1 MHGSAVSK
9 SLHLMAAHVRQPQ
22 HIARYL
28 QNLFVRP
35 IHSGLPWFTFGAI
48 DFLNTYIRPY
58 HTVFEYGCGGST
70 IFFAA
75 RAASIECVEH
85 NRAWATSVATGLSNV
100 HIRFEQA
107 GREPPLSASPYC
119 QALDRSFD
127 IIVVDGWALGKCN
140 KDDRRAVMSRA
151 ACFARAEKYAK
162 PDSIIVLDDAW
173 FDPTL
178 KHHAR
183 DRLIFTE
190 AGPWRTGVSRTDVFI
205 Y

>member
-85 NRAWATSVATGLSNV
+85 NRAWATSVSPELAPGV
-100 HIRFEQA
+100 QA
-107 GREPPLSASPYC
+107 
-119 QALDRSFD
+119 
-127 IIVVDGWALGKCN
+127 
-140 KDDRRAVMSRA
+140 
-151 ACFARAEKYAK
+151 
-162 PDSIIVLDDAW
+162 
-173 FDPTL
+173 
-178 KHHAR
+178 
-183 DRLIFTE
+183 
-190 AGPWRTGVSRTDVFI
+190 
-205 Y
+205 